1 MEVWEVIKC
10 PNSIKD
16 EYNKAMKQRETY
28 DVWGELQV
36 WLPFS
41 INGVEYGAEYNIACD
56 NGQDQCAYYLTITD
70 NYEDEFME
78 TVTSVCKSPSCNP
91 MDFKAVIKEM
101 KDFVVMYIIQHVI
114 DERFICKTFITDAE
128 KMYDFFILSK
138 DEFLESYS
146 YLTEEEYDAT
156 KEYVGLLNAIREEN

>member
-1 MEVWEVIKC
+1 MGVWEVIEC

-16 EYNKAMKQRETY
+16 EYLKAMERREQC

-56 NGQDQCAYYLTITD
+56 DGEDQCDYYLTIT
-70 NYEDEFME
+70 EDELMD
-78 TVTSVCKSPSCNP
+78 TDTSVWGKPSCDP
-91 MDFKAVIKEM
+91 MDFESVMKEM
-101 KDFVVMYIIQHVI
+101 KDFVVTYIIQHVI
-114 DERFICKTFITDAE
+114 DERFIHKTFITDAE
-128 KMYDFFILSK
+128 KMYDLFMLNK

-146 YLTEEEYDAT
+146 Y
-156 KEYVGLLNAIREEN
+156 